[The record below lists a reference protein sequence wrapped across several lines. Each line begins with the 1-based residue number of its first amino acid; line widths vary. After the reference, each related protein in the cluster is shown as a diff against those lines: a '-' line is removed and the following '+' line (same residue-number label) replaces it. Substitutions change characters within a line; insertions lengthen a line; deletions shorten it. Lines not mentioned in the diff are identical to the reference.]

1 MEILEWIIFWVAM
14 LAIILQQILSLSDNS
29 VIDTDNGK
37 EARPTDDISS
47 NISAGKATHY
57 QPLHTILSD
66 ISSNVSGEKATVA
79 DEILEKLSIFLK
91 KIKIGFRIFIKTGP
105 VWFFIFCIADVYIF
119 TPLKSKINEFTDS
132 ETRFPQKGECLTSKN
147 LTVIQAWPG
156 FRALVAAEDFPQA
169 MLLENNNKIAYY
181 DRMLVKIPPKKCAR
195 QVGTYRYETKEKEM
209 VTVPIII
216 IDAKGK

>member
-37 EARPTDDISS
+37 EALPTD
-47 NISAGKATHY
+47 
-57 QPLHTILSD
+57 D

-79 DEILEKLSIFLK
+79 DEIPEKLSIFWK

-105 VWFFIFCIADVYIF
+105 VWFFIFCIAYVYIF

-195 QVGTYRYETKEKEM
+195 QVGTYRYETKEKKM

>member
-47 NISAGKATHY
+47 N
-57 QPLHTILSD
+57 
-66 ISSNVSGEKATVA
+66 VSGEKATVA
-79 DEILEKLSIFLK
+79 DEIPEKLSIFWK

-105 VWFFIFCIADVYIF
+105 VWFFIFCIAYVYIF

-195 QVGTYRYETKEKEM
+195 QVGTYRYETKEKKM

>member
-14 LAIILQQILSLSDNS
+14 LAIIPQQIPSLSPDNS

-47 NISAGKATHY
+47 N
-57 QPLHTILSD
+57 
-66 ISSNVSGEKATVA
+66 VSGEKATVA
-79 DEILEKLSIFLK
+79 DEIPEKLSIFWK

-195 QVGTYRYETKEKEM
+195 QVGTYRYETKEKTM
-209 VTVPIII
+209 TTVPIII